1 MDQWNT
7 LESPEIGPHT
17 YDQLIYNKRD
27 KDIQCR
33 KDSFFKKLYRE
44 N

>member
-7 LESPEIGPHT
+7 LESPEIGPQT
-17 YDQLIYNKRD
+17 YDQLIYNKGD

-33 KDSFFKKLYRE
+33 KESVFKKWYRE